1 MLLANQDLIIKDHT
15 EWFPNTSF
23 GDRGPTLDWI
33 ADQGYYVITVW
44 KPYNH
49 ATEKL
54 VPATPHLYEG
64 MCCTVDVEPKTEQEL
79 KERIRN
85 EWTAIRQQ
93 RNRLLSE
100 SDWTQLTDSPADK
113 NKWAVYRQ
121 ELRDITT
128 QEDPFSIV
136 WPVMN

>member
-54 VPATPHLYEG
+54 VPAKPHLYEG

-93 RNRLLSE
+93 RNRLLAE

-113 NKWAVYRQ
+113 DTWAVYRQ

-136 WPVMN
+136 WPVMD

>member
-23 GDRGPTLDWI
+23 GDRGPTLNWI

-100 SDWTQLTDSPADK
+100 SDWTQLADSPADK

-136 WPVMN
+136 WPVMD